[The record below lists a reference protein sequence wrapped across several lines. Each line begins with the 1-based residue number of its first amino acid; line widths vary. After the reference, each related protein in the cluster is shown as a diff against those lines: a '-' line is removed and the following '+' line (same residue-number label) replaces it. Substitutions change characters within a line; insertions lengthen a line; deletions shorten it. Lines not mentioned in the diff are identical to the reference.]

1 MKVKSV
7 DARGAV
13 LDLGNDTEA
22 YLRAS
27 EISPD
32 RVEDATT
39 QLKVGDKVSAVITS
53 VDRKTRNIQ
62 VSVKQKEAAEARRAM
77 DRMNNDRRYDQSR
90 RPAEGE
96 AREPLINSG
105 GIRGF
110 RCGFHSG
117 LYP

>member
-1 MKVKSV
+1 MKVRSSLSTP
-7 DARGAV
+7 AAAV

-77 DRMNNDRRYDQSR
+77 DRMNNDAPSAGTTNLGALLKAKLESR
-90 RPAEGE
+90 
-96 AREPLINSG
+96 
-105 GIRGF
+105 
-110 RCGFHSG
+110 
-117 LYP
+117 